1 MQDYERVKDLV
12 NALGLT
18 PRSFA
23 ENVDARFT
31 IFAVHS
37 PQESVSEMVRVSVCV
52 FVCSLFSLTDLLTH
66 PHTIPTFTHLHT
78 PQALS
83 SPAADFYKVLVS
95 AGDGANSAMD
105 VDGEER
111 EPEVDLERIKQVR
124 VVQCSVVCIV

>member
-78 PQALS
+78 PPTGPVEPRRRFLQGPRVRRGRGQLRHGRGWRGEG
-83 SPAADFYKVLVS
+83 
-95 AGDGANSAMD
+95 AGS
-105 VDGEER
+105 R
-111 EPEVDLERIKQVR
+111 P
-124 VVQCSVVCIV
+124 